1 MLSLKAGGTGLNL
14 TAASHVVL
22 YDRWWNPA
30 VEDQARD
37 RAWRIG
43 QTRTVVSHRLVCP
56 GTVDERVEEVVAGKR
71 HIADLVLPK
80 SSSLADLDAD
90 QLRVALGLRPDTL
103 LTEDAKLMAD
113 NNQNQQEAVVA
124 AAPPAERQ
132 GEAAK
137 PIDLWRPVPQLAPA
151 RPIRRP
157 PTRRRCCA
165 RSATRRCRAGR
176 GRASR
181 WPVVERAA
189 GLATALA
196 AAGGLLAMPG
206 ESDDDADEA

>member
-1 MLSLKAGGTGLNL
+1 GGTGLNL

-80 SSSLADLDAD
+80 SSSLADLDAQ
-90 QLRVALGLRPDTL
+90 QLRTALGLRSDSL
-103 LTEDAKLMAD
+103 LTESAAD
-113 NNQNQQEAVVA
+113 IERER
-124 AAPPAERQ
+124 AER
-132 GEAAK
+132 EAARAAEAGEGE
-137 PIDLWRPVPQLAPA
+137 DDVGDAPA
-151 RPIRRP
+151 GSEH
-157 PTRRRCCA
+157 A
-165 RSATRRCRAGR
+165 
-176 GRASR
+176 
-181 WPVVERAA
+181 EE
-189 GLATALA
+189 LAEV
-196 AAGGLLAMPG
+196 G
-206 ESDDDADEA
+206 S